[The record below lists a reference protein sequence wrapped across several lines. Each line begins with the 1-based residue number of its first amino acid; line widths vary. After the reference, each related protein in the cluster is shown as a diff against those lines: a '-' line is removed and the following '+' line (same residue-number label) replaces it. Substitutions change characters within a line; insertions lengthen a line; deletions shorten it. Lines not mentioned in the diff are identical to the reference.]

1 MATQIFTL
9 KKGGDIRVGSSI
21 AWRYD
26 YDGETLRFRSARHC
40 VMVKFPDAEG
50 QQVGFVADGA
60 ESRFFRV
67 KRPRDPRKAVM
78 WEHRFPLRCEAGS
91 AEDLIARLDAIW
103 NAEIAALER
112 SSYTGSSWLR
122 GVGRGSFLRQ
132 FEQLKKENGAVRWS
146 YNPQCCRITAYA
158 QDGEIKFLAVNQP
171 ANQGACR
178 NRSLRGYYI
187 ASGATI
193 EMVKEAMEKHG

>member
-1 MATQIFTL
+1 MSTQIFNL
-9 KKGGDIRVGSSI
+9 KKGADIRVGSSI
-21 AWRYD
+21 AWRYA
-26 YDGETLRFRSARHC
+26 YDGAVL
-40 VMVKFPDAEG
+40 KFYSGQHSIVINLPDAEG
-50 QQVGFVADGA
+50 QQVGFIADGA

-91 AEDLIARLDAIW
+91 AEDLIAQLDAIW

-122 GVGRGSFLRQ
+122 GVGRDSFLRQ
-132 FEQLKKENGAVRWS
+132 FEQLKKEDGAVRWS
-146 YNPQCCRITAYA
+146 YNPQRCRLNAYV
-158 QDGEIKFLAVNQP
+158 QGGEVKFLAIDQP
-171 ANQGACR
+171 ANMGACR

-187 ASGATI
+187 APDATLA
-193 EMVKEAMEKHG
+193 MAKEVMKK